1 MVGCVKETVSAIMN
15 ISVDLNGS
23 DDDRFSQL
31 VDEVE
36 IKLIKFTRVTKT
48 QEM

>member
-1 MVGCVKETVSAIMN
+1 MD
-15 ISVDLNGS
+15 ISLDLNDS

-36 IKLIKFTRVTKT
+36 IKLRKITRVPKNTKDVKL
-48 QEM
+48 

>member
-1 MVGCVKETVSAIMN
+1 MVGCVSGIMD
-15 ISVDLNGS
+15 ISLDLNES

-36 IKLIKFTRVTKT
+36 IKYAIWIFYAFVVLLL
-48 QEM
+48 QM

>member
-1 MVGCVKETVSAIMN
+1 MVGCVKETVWDITD
-15 ISVDLNGS
+15 ISLDLNDS

-36 IKLIKFTRVTKT
+36 IKLRKFTREPKT